1 MRAQNIDYLK
11 RVLIRSLMKRSVP
24 AFILLWASFAFSE
37 DFNVDFLRRHQ
48 ERAAE
53 SSFSWKKYPEAREA
67 FEKLAATARDPIEK
81 NMWQARIAAYNKIIA
96 SEKSNSADKAKAK
109 KELEKLGKPTK

>member
-1 MRAQNIDYLK
+1 MKNIDRMK
-11 RVLIRSLMKRSVP
+11 RSFVVGSLMKRSVS
-24 AFILLWASFAFSE
+24 AFILPWAVFAFSA
-37 DFNVDFLRRHQ
+37 DCNVDFHRRYQ
-48 ERAAE
+48 ERTAE
-53 SSFSWKKYPEAREA
+53 SSFSAKKHPEARAA